1 MIEGRTYRRPG
12 AVFPGMVSRLLKAVV
27 MVLLPLA
34 LLEGC
39 VRRELVDVGNTHYV
53 RVYLDEHIMNVT
65 GGFYSESNVHP
76 VYKRPQI
83 LRVALAD
90 KETGTVR
97 AERYLRNQGD
107 DDKGHY
113 YDGYIIADPG
123 WYDLLVYNFDTEVTL
138 IQNQNNFMTSKAYT
152 NEIASHLRSQLYSR
166 TKVSDDEKIVYD
178 PDHLFVAAIEDV
190 RVPYVNY
197 IDTLH
202 TQEGGYFVAESIV
215 KSYYVQVRVAGMK
228 YVSSAV
234 SLLDGLAG
242 SSNLATG
249 MMNEDDPVTVY
260 FEMTPGGESQA
271 TGMRKADA
279 MEARDLE
286 NEEDAEDLVVL
297 YTTFSTFGKIPSA
310 TNNLEI
316 TFDFMTVYGEPY
328 YERIDITDV
337 FSTPEALEHQWL
349 LIDKT
354 IVIPE
359 PPPSAGGGFNP
370 GVDEW
375 GDVNTDIT
383 I

>member
-1 MIEGRTYRRPG
+1 MIEVRTYRRPG
-12 AVFPGMVSRLLKAVV
+12 TVFPGMVSRLLKAVV

-53 RVYLDEHIMNVT
+53 RVYLDEHLMNVT
-65 GGFYSESNVHP
+65 EGFYSESNVHP

-107 DDKGHY
+107 DANGHY

-152 NEIASHLRSQLYSR
+152 NEIASHLRAQLYSR
-166 TKVSDDEKIVYD
+166 TKVPSDEKIVYD

-202 TQEGGYFVAESIV
+202 TQEGGFFVAESIV

-242 SSNLATG
+242 SSSLATG
-249 MMNEDDPVTVY
+249 KMNEEDPVTVY

-279 MEARDLE
+279 MEAKDLE

-375 GDVNTDIT
+375 GDVNTDI
-383 I
+383 II

>member
-1 MIEGRTYRRPG
+1 MKCKFLLSMSLLMLMFLCSCQRRD
-12 AVFPGMVSRLLKAVV
+12 
-27 MVLLPLA
+27 
-34 LLEGC
+34 
-39 VRRELVDVGNTHYV
+39 LVDVGNTHYV
-53 RVYLDEHIMNVT
+53 RVYLDEHLMNVT
-65 GGFYSESNVHP
+65 EGFYRESDAHP
-76 VYKRPQI
+76 AYKRPQI

-107 DDKGHY
+107 DDNGHY

-152 NEIASHLRSQLYSR
+152 NEIASHLRAQLYSR
-166 TKVSDDEKIVYD
+166 TKVPSDEKIVYD

-197 IDTLH
+197 IDTLR
-202 TQEGGYFVAESIV
+202 TPEGGYFVAESIV
-215 KSYYVQVRVAGMK
+215 KSYYVQVRIAGMK

-249 MMNEDDPVTVY
+249 KIDEEDPVTVY

-286 NEEDAEDLVVL
+286 NKEDAGDLVVL

-316 TFDFMTVYGEPY
+316 TFDFMTVYGKPY
-328 YERIDITDV
+328 YETIDITDV

-354 IVIPE
+354 IVIPD
-359 PPPSAGGGFNP
+359 PPPSAGGGFSP

-375 GDVNTDIT
+375 GDINTDIT